1 MLTNLSSFLDR
12 FSSLITKFE
21 HQEKN
26 KSDSQIEAQANNI
39 DNEDKL
45 EAIQSKDEEI
55 DKSKTSLC
63 LHLSDHTADEG
74 VHPFAPTDHFSPPP
88 ASVYNNHDSSN
99 PNWLPGLPRPPPGV
113 FVKPPRDRSRRE
125 RMRYLSQLERLLN
138 KIIFLFY

>member
-26 KSDSQIEAQANNI
+26 KSDSQIEALD
-39 DNEDKL
+39 DNLDDEYKL
-45 EAIQSKDEEI
+45 EATQSKDEEI
-55 DKSKTSLC
+55 DKSKTL
-63 LHLSDHTADEG
+63 DQTADEG